1 MRPITMFRQKPY
13 EDIFML
19 LSKNF
24 RKYYVKYG
32 LYFLLG
38 IAVLIAVDWFQLDI
52 PKLVGGIIDTL
63 KTADPDTQ
71 MIEQSIITIGLIA
84 AGITLGRFIW
94 RYTIFG
100 ASRRIEFEL
109 RNVMFNHATKLSQS
123 FYSQEKVGGLMTYFI
138 NDLEAVRMS
147 FGPGILM
154 LIDGLMLGGF
164 ALYRMAN
171 LNLNL
176 TIYATIPMV
185 GLTIAL
191 VIIRKRITKR
201 FKERQE
207 SVEKLSDFTQENFSG
222 ITVIKAFVR
231 ELKEAMLFRNRNLDL
246 YDKNIGFMK
255 FIIIVNIAIS
265 TAINLVIL
273 VIIVLGSLLVIRH
286 EEVGLTSGQLT
297 EYLGYFFTLIWP
309 TMALSQFV
317 NIQSQA
323 KASADRIEK
332 FLNHPL
338 DVNDLPDAKDIS
350 NLRGSLKVTNLT
362 FTYPDGDSPVLKD
375 VSFEIKRGE
384 MVGILG
390 RTGSGKSSLVDLFLR
405 IYNLEKNMIYL
416 DGHDLMDLSI
426 HSVRHTMGYV
436 PQDNF
441 LFSDTIT
448 NNIGFSIEQPKE
460 DDVIESAK
468 LADVY
473 ENIIDFKEGFNTIL
487 GERGV
492 TVSGGQKQ
500 RISIARALTKN
511 PEILILDDSV
521 SAVDTKTEEAIIKN
535 LHQIRKGKTT
545 IFIAHRIS
553 TVKRMDKIILLDQ
566 GEVVAIGSHH
576 ELLKTSPLYQDM
588 VKRQTLETIVQGGDI
603 IHEGL

>member
-1 MRPITMFRQKPY
+1 MY
-13 EDIFML
+13 YW
-19 LSKNF
+19 
-24 RKYYVKYG
+24 KYA
-32 LYFLLG
+32 LYFILG
-38 IAVLIAVDWFQLDI
+38 IAVLILVDWLQLDI
-52 PKLVGGIIDTL
+52 PKLVGSIIDML
-63 KTADPDTQ
+63 KSENIDVE
-71 MIEQSIITIGLIA
+71 MIKSSIYRIGILA
-84 AGITLGRFIW
+84 LSITLGRFLW

-100 ASRRIEFEL
+100 ASRRIEYEL
-109 RNVMFNHATKLSQS
+109 RNVMFGHASKLSQS

-138 NDLEAVRMS
+138 NDLEAIRMS

-171 LNLNL
+171 LNLKL
-176 TIYATIPMV
+176 TIYAAIPMTL
-185 GLTIAL
+185 LTIAL
-191 VIIRKRITKR
+191 VFIRKTITKR
-201 FKERQE
+201 FKARQE

-231 ELKEAMLFRNRNLDL
+231 EVKEAMLFRIKNLDL
-246 YDKNIGFMK
+246 YDKNINFMK
-255 FIIIVNIAIS
+255 YIIIINIAIGV
-265 TAINLVIL
+265 ALNVVIL
-273 VIIVLGSLLVIRH
+273 VIIVLGSLLVINH
-286 EEVGLTSGQLT
+286 EEAGLTAGQLT

-309 TMALSQFV
+309 TMALSQFI

-323 KASADRIEK
+323 KASAMRIEK
-332 FLNHPL
+332 FLDHPI
-338 DVNDLPDAKDIS
+338 DVNDDENALDIP
-350 NLRGSLKVTNLT
+350 NLKGTLSVKNLT
-362 FTYPDGDSPVLKD
+362 FKYPDGNAPVLND
-375 VSFEIKRGE
+375 VSFDIKAGE

-405 IYNLEKNMIYL
+405 IYNLDKGMIFL
-416 DGHDLMDLSI
+416 DGRDIMDLTV
-426 HSVRHTMGYV
+426 HSVRQTMGYV

-448 NNIGFSIEQPKE
+448 NNIGFALDHPTE
-460 DDVIESAK
+460 DDVIEPAK
-468 LADVY
+468 LSDVY
-473 ENIIDFKEGFNTIL
+473 DNIMEFKDQFNTIL

-500 RISIARALTKN
+500 RISIARALAKN

-535 LHQIRKGKTT
+535 LHRIRAGRTT

-566 GEVVAIGSHH
+566 GRVVAIGSHK
-576 ELLKTSPLYQDM
+576 ELMKTSPLYQDM
-588 VKRQTLETIVQGGDI
+588 VKRQTLENLVQGGVV
-603 IHEGL
+603 HEGL

>member
-1 MRPITMFRQKPY
+1 MLWLWPKEETH
-13 EDIFML
+13 ML
-19 LSKNF
+19 LSKHF
-24 RKYYVKYG
+24 RHYYLKYA
-32 LYFLLG
+32 LYFIVG
-38 IAVLIAVDWFQLDI
+38 IAVLIAVDWLQLDI
-52 PKLVGGIIDTL
+52 PKLVGGIIDSL
-63 KTADPDTQ
+63 KQDTPDRSL
-71 MIEQSIITIGLIA
+71 IEQSIIDIGILALSITIG
-84 AGITLGRFIW
+84 RFLW

-109 RNVMFNHATKLSQS
+109 RNVMFGHATKLSQS
-123 FYSQEKVGGLMTYFI
+123 YYSQEKVGGLMTYFI

-164 ALYRMAN
+164 ALYRMAR
-171 LNLNL
+171 LNLML
-176 TIYATIPMV
+176 TLYAAIPMALLTV
-185 GLTIAL
+185 GL
-191 VIIRKRITKR
+191 VFIRKRITGH
-201 FKERQE
+201 FKTRQE

-231 ELKEAMLFRNRNLDL
+231 ELKEAMLFRTRNLDL
-246 YDKNIGFMK
+246 YDKNIKFMK
-255 FIIIVNIAIS
+255 FIIIINIALS
-265 TAINLVIL
+265 VAINIVIL
-273 VIIVLGSLLVIRH
+273 VIIVLGSLLVVRH
-286 EEVGLTSGQLT
+286 QEAGLTSGQLT

-309 TMALSQFV
+309 TMALSQFI

-323 KASADRIEK
+323 KASAERIEK
-332 FLNHPL
+332 FLDQPL
-338 DVNDLPDAKDIS
+338 DVKDLDDAKDIS
-350 NLRGSLKVTNLT
+350 NLRGALKATNLT
-362 FTYPDGDSPVLKD
+362 FKYPDGDQPVLKN
-375 VSFEIKRGE
+375 VSFEIKTGE

-405 IYNLEKNMIYL
+405 IYNLEPGMIYL
-416 DGHDLMDLSI
+416 DGHDIMELSI
-426 HSVRHTMGYV
+426 KSVRNTMGYV

-448 NNIGFSIEQPKE
+448 NNIGFALEKPTE

-468 LADVY
+468 LSDVY
-473 ENIIDFKEGFNTIL
+473 DNIMEFKEKFDTIL

-500 RISIARALTKN
+500 RISIARALAKN

-535 LHQIRKGKTT
+535 LHRIRKGRTT

-553 TVKRMDKIILLDQ
+553 TVKQMDKIILLDQ
-566 GEVVAIGSHH
+566 GEVVAIGSHK
-576 ELLKTSPLYQDM
+576 ELMKTSPLYQDM
-588 VKRQTLETIVQGGDI
+588 VKRQTLENIVQGGA

>member
-1 MRPITMFRQKPY
+1 MRPYAMLWRLPY
-13 EDIFML
+13 EDMIML
-19 LSKNF
+19 LSKHF
-24 RKYYVKYG
+24 RKYYLKYA
-32 LYFLLG
+32 LYFIVG
-38 IAVLIAVDWFQLDI
+38 IAVLIAVDWLQLDI
-52 PKLVGGIIDTL
+52 PKLVGGIIDNL
-63 KTADPDTQ
+63 KAVDPNIP
-71 MIEQSIITIGLIA
+71 MIEDSILQIGILALSITV
-84 AGITLGRFIW
+84 GRFLW

-100 ASRRIEFEL
+100 ASRRIEYEL
-109 RNVMFNHATKLSQS
+109 RNVMFGHATNLSQTY
-123 FYSQEKVGGLMTYFI
+123 YSQEKVGGLMTYFI
-138 NDLEAVRMS
+138 NDLEAIRMS

-171 LNLNL
+171 LNLML
-176 TIYATIPMV
+176 TLYAAIPMTI
-185 GLTIAL
+185 LTVAL
-191 VIIRKRITKR
+191 VFIRKRVTKY
-201 FKERQE
+201 FKSRQE

-231 ELKEAMLFRNRNLDL
+231 EMKEAMMFRTRNLDL

-255 FIIIVNIAIS
+255 FIIIINIALGV
-265 TAINLVIL
+265 ALNLVVL
-273 VIIVLGSLLVIRH
+273 VIIVLGSLLVINH

-309 TMALSQFV
+309 TMALSQFI

-323 KASADRIEK
+323 KASAERIEK
-332 FLNHPL
+332 FLDQPL
-338 DVNDLPDAKDIS
+338 DVHDLPDAKDIPQ
-350 NLRGSLKVTNLT
+350 LRGSLKATNLT
-362 FTYPDGDSPVLKD
+362 FKYPDGEQPVLKN
-375 VSFEIKRGE
+375 VSFEIKAGE

-405 IYNLEKNMIYL
+405 IYNLDPGMIYL
-416 DGHDLMDLSI
+416 DGHDIMSLTI
-426 HSVRHTMGYV
+426 KSVRNTMGYV

-448 NNIGFSIEQPKE
+448 NNIGFALDKPSEN
-460 DDVIESAK
+460 DVIEPAK
-468 LADVY
+468 LSDVY
-473 ENIIDFKEGFNTIL
+473 DNIMEFKEQFNTIL

-500 RISIARALTKN
+500 RISIARALAKD

-535 LHQIRKGKTT
+535 LHRIRKGRTT

-553 TVKRMDKIILLDQ
+553 TVKQMDKIILLDQ
-566 GEVVAIGSHH
+566 GEVVAIGSHK
-576 ELLKTSPLYQDM
+576 ELMKTSPLYQDM
-588 VKRQTLETIVQGGDI
+588 VKRQTLENIVQGGAV
-603 IHEGL
+603 HEGL

>member
-1 MRPITMFRQKPY
+1 
-13 EDIFML
+13 ML
-19 LSKNF
+19 LSKHF
-24 RKYYVKYG
+24 RKYYLTYA
-32 LYFLLG
+32 LYFIVG
-38 IAVLIAVDWFQLDI
+38 IAVLIVVDWIQLDI
-52 PKLVGGIIDTL
+52 PKLVGGIIDNL
-63 KTADPDTQ
+63 KSASPDASF
-71 MIEQSIITIGLIA
+71 IEDSIMEIGILA
-84 AGITLGRFIW
+84 LAITLGRFLW

-109 RNVMFNHATKLSQS
+109 RNVMFGHATSLSQS

-138 NDLEAVRMS
+138 NDLEAIRMS

-171 LNLNL
+171 LNMQL
-176 TIYATIPMV
+176 TLYAAIPMV
-185 GLTIAL
+185 FLTIAL
-191 VIIRKRITKR
+191 VFIRKSISKR

-231 ELKEAMLFRNRNLDL
+231 ELKEAMLFKDRNVDL
-246 YDKNIGFMK
+246 YKKNISFMK
-255 FIIIVNIAIS
+255 YIIAINIALGI
-265 TAINLVIL
+265 ALNIVIL
-273 VIIVLGSLLVIRH
+273 VIIILGSLLVINH
-286 EEVGLTSGQLT
+286 EEAGLTSGQLT

-309 TMALSQFV
+309 TMALSQFI

-323 KASADRIEK
+323 KASAERIDK
-332 FLNHPL
+332 FLDHPL
-338 DVNDLPDAKDIS
+338 DVSNKKDAIVKDDLNGAI
-350 NLRGSLKVTNLT
+350 KVKNLT
-362 FTYPDGDSPVLKD
+362 FTYPDGDSPVLHD
-375 VSFEIKRGE
+375 VSFDIHKGE

-390 RTGSGKSSLVDLFLR
+390 RTGSGKSSLVDLLLR
-405 IYNLEKNMIYL
+405 IYNLEPNMIFL
-416 DGHDLMDLSI
+416 DGYDIMDLSI
-426 HSVRHTMGYV
+426 ASVRKTMGYV

-448 NNIGFSIEQPKE
+448 HNIGFAFDEPKQE
-460 DDVIESAK
+460 DIIESAK

-473 ENIIDFKEGFNTIL
+473 DNIMEFKDQFDTIL

-500 RISIARALTKN
+500 RISIARALAKD

-535 LHQIRKGKTT
+535 LHRIRKGRTT

-566 GEVVAIGSHH
+566 GRVSAIGSHK
-576 ELLKTSPLYQDM
+576 ELLKTSELYRDM
-588 VKRQTLETIVQGGDI
+588 VKRQTLENLVQGGAA
-603 IHEGL
+603 HEGL

>member
-1 MRPITMFRQKPY
+1 
-13 EDIFML
+13 ML

>member
-1 MRPITMFRQKPY
+1 
-13 EDIFML
+13 ML

-71 MIEQSIITIGLIA
+71 MIEQSIISIGLIA

-191 VIIRKRITKR
+191 IIIRKRITKR

-231 ELKEAMLFRNRNLDL
+231 ELKEAMLFQNRNIDL

-338 DVNDLPDAKDIS
+338 DVNDLPDAKDVS

-362 FTYPDGDSPVLKD
+362 FKYPDGDSPVLKN
-375 VSFEIKRGE
+375 VSFEIKKGE

-416 DGHDLMDLSI
+416 DGHDIMDLSI
-426 HSVRHTMGYV
+426 HSVRQTMGYV

-448 NNIGFSIEQPKE
+448 NNIGFSIDKPKE

-473 ENIIDFKEGFNTIL
+473 ENIVDFKEGFNTIL

-500 RISIARALTKN
+500 RISIARALTKD

-535 LHQIRKGKTT
+535 LHQIRKGRTT

-566 GEVVAIGSHH
+566 GEVVAIGSHNT
-576 ELLKTSPLYQDM
+576 LLKTSPLYQDM

>member
-1 MRPITMFRQKPY
+1 
-13 EDIFML
+13 
-19 LSKNF
+19 
-24 RKYYVKYG
+24 
-32 LYFLLG
+32 
-38 IAVLIAVDWFQLDI
+38 
-52 PKLVGGIIDTL
+52 
-63 KTADPDTQ
+63 
-71 MIEQSIITIGLIA
+71 
-84 AGITLGRFIW
+84 
-94 RYTIFG
+94 
-100 ASRRIEFEL
+100 
-109 RNVMFNHATKLSQS
+109 
-123 FYSQEKVGGLMTYFI
+123 MTYFI

-154 LIDGLMLGGF
+154 LIDGLMLGAF

-176 TIYATIPMV
+176 TLYAALPMV
-185 GLTIAL
+185 GLTFAL
-191 VIIRKRITKR
+191 VVIRKRITAR
-201 FKERQE
+201 FKERQQ
-207 SVEKLSDFTQENFSG
+207 SVEQLSDFTQENFSG

-231 ELKEAMLFRNRNLDL
+231 ELKEAMLFKNRNLDL

-255 FIIIVNIAIS
+255 FIIIVNIAINS
-265 TAINLVIL
+265 AINIVIL
-273 VIIVLGSLLVIRH
+273 LIVVLGSLLVIRH
-286 EEVGLTSGQLT
+286 EDAGLTSGQLT

-323 KASADRIEK
+323 KASAERIEK

-338 DVNDLPDAKDIS
+338 DVSDLEDAQSIS
-350 NLRGSLKVTNLT
+350 NLRGALSVKGLT
-362 FTYPDGDSPVLKD
+362 FTYPDGESPVLKN
-375 VSFEIKRGE
+375 VSFDIKKGE

-405 IYNLEKNMIYL
+405 IYNLDKNMIFL
-416 DGHDLMDLSI
+416 DGHDIMDLSI
-426 HSVRHTMGYV
+426 KSVRETMGYV

-448 NNIGFSIEQPKE
+448 NNIGFSIDQPSE
-460 DDVIESAK
+460 DDVTESAK
-468 LADVY
+468 LADVF
-473 ENIIDFKEGFNTIL
+473 ENIVEFKEGFNTIL

-535 LHQIRKGKTT
+535 LHRIRKGRTT

-566 GEVVAIGSHH
+566 GEVVAIGSHQ

-603 IHEGL
+603 HEGL

>member
-1 MRPITMFRQKPY
+1 MRPYAMLWRLPY
-13 EDIFML
+13 EDMIML
-19 LSKNF
+19 LSKHF
-24 RKYYVKYG
+24 RKYYLKYA
-32 LYFLLG
+32 LYFIVG
-38 IAVLIAVDWFQLDI
+38 IAVLIAVDWLQLDI
-52 PKLVGGIIDTL
+52 PKLVGGIIDNL
-63 KTADPDTQ
+63 KAVDPNIP
-71 MIEQSIITIGLIA
+71 MIEDSILQIGILALSITV
-84 AGITLGRFIW
+84 GRFLW

-100 ASRRIEFEL
+100 ASRRIEYEL
-109 RNVMFNHATKLSQS
+109 RNVMFGHATNLSQTY
-123 FYSQEKVGGLMTYFI
+123 YSQEKVGGLMTYFI
-138 NDLEAVRMS
+138 NDLEAIRMS

-171 LNLNL
+171 LNLML
-176 TIYATIPMV
+176 TLYAAIPMTI
-185 GLTIAL
+185 LTVAL
-191 VIIRKRITKR
+191 VFIRKRVTKY
-201 FKERQE
+201 FKSRQE

-231 ELKEAMLFRNRNLDL
+231 EMKEAMMFRTRNLDL

-255 FIIIVNIAIS
+255 FIIIINIALGV
-265 TAINLVIL
+265 ALNLVVL
-273 VIIVLGSLLVIRH
+273 VIIVLGSLLVINH

-309 TMALSQFV
+309 TMALSQFI

-323 KASADRIEK
+323 KASAERIEK
-332 FLNHPL
+332 FLDQPL
-338 DVNDLPDAKDIS
+338 DVHDLPDAKDIPQ
-350 NLRGSLKVTNLT
+350 LRGSLNATNLT
-362 FTYPDGDSPVLKD
+362 FKYPDGDQPVLKN
-375 VSFEIKRGE
+375 VSFEIKAGE

-405 IYNLEKNMIYL
+405 IYNLDPGMIYL
-416 DGHDLMDLSI
+416 DGHDIMSLTI
-426 HSVRHTMGYV
+426 KSVRNTMGYV

-448 NNIGFSIEQPKE
+448 NNIGFALDKPSEN
-460 DDVIESAK
+460 DVIEPAK
-468 LADVY
+468 LSDVY
-473 ENIIDFKEGFNTIL
+473 DNIMEFKEQFNTIL

-500 RISIARALTKN
+500 RISIARALAKD

-535 LHQIRKGKTT
+535 LHRIRKGRTT

-553 TVKRMDKIILLDQ
+553 TVKQMDKIILLDQ
-566 GEVVAIGSHH
+566 GEVVAIGSHK
-576 ELLKTSPLYQDM
+576 ELMKTSPLYQDM
-588 VKRQTLETIVQGGDI
+588 VKRQTLENIVQGGAV
-603 IHEGL
+603 HEGL

>member
-1 MRPITMFRQKPY
+1 
-13 EDIFML
+13 ML
-19 LSKNF
+19 LSKHF
-24 RKYYVKYG
+24 RKYYLTYG
-32 LYFLLG
+32 LYFILG
-38 IAVLIAVDWFQLDI
+38 IAVLIAVDWIQLDI
-52 PKLVGGIIDTL
+52 PKYVGGIIDTL
-63 KTADPDTQ
+63 KSTNPDVD
-71 MIEQSIITIGLIA
+71 MIEQSIIWIGVIAIGITIG
-84 AGITLGRFIW
+84 RFVW

-100 ASRRIEFEL
+100 ASRRIEYEL
-109 RNVMFNHATKLSQS
+109 RNVMFTHATKLSQS

-154 LIDGLMLGGF
+154 LIDGLMLGAF

-176 TIYATIPMV
+176 TLYAALPMV
-185 GLTIAL
+185 GLTFAL
-191 VIIRKRITKR
+191 VVIRKRITAR
-201 FKERQE
+201 FKERQQ
-207 SVEKLSDFTQENFSG
+207 SVEQLSDFTQENFSG

-231 ELKEAMLFRNRNLDL
+231 ELKEAMLFKNRNLDL

-255 FIIIVNIAIS
+255 FIIIVNIAINS
-265 TAINLVIL
+265 AINIVIL
-273 VIIVLGSLLVIRH
+273 LIVVLGSLLVIRH
-286 EEVGLTSGQLT
+286 EDAGLTSGQLT

-323 KASADRIEK
+323 KASAERIEK

-338 DVNDLPDAKDIS
+338 DVSDLDNAQSIS
-350 NLRGSLKVTNLT
+350 NLRGALSVKGLT
-362 FTYPDGDSPVLKD
+362 FTYPDGDSPVLKN
-375 VSFEIKRGE
+375 VSFDIKKGE

-405 IYNLEKNMIYL
+405 IYNLDKNMIFL
-416 DGHDLMDLSI
+416 DGHDIMDLSI
-426 HSVRHTMGYV
+426 KSVRETMGYV

-448 NNIGFSIEQPKE
+448 NNIGFSIDEPTE

-468 LADVY
+468 LADVF
-473 ENIIDFKEGFNTIL
+473 ENIVEFKEGFNTIL

-535 LHQIRKGKTT
+535 LHRIRKGRTT

-566 GEVVAIGSHH
+566 GEVVAIGSHQ

-603 IHEGL
+603 HEGL